1 MLLSILR
8 DKTKFKK
15 KKKKRK
21 KKKTETV
28 NGKLALRQGLN
39 IDGKGV
45 EVSNEVTEVRGKL
58 QIKDL

>member
-15 KKKKRK
+15 KKKTK